1 MPVIYFTLGWL
12 FAMADA
18 PLSLLVISVLA
29 IEIAVAS
36 DAAAL
41 ARRVNAVRTSARATV
56 RAARPELL

>member
-1 MPVIYFTLGWL
+1 
-12 FAMADA
+12 MADA